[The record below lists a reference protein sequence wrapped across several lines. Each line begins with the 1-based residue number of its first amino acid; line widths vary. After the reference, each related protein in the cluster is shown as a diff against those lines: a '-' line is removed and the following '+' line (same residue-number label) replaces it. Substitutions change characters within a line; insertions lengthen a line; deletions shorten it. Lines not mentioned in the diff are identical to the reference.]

1 MKMNN
6 ELIAA
11 LKKEL
16 VTEHTSKVSYSDAL
30 SELTEYLL
38 MCEDSSAELQNALFV
53 LTETEI

>member
-1 MKMNN
+1 MNN

-16 VTEHTSKVSYSDAL
+16 VTEHTSKVSYRDAL